1 MKEIVNKMK
10 TCPTCPKKKQQT
22 VSYDYTIK
30 DTQSTKI
37 TSIRTSPIK
46 KPSKK
51 TTI

>member
-1 MKEIVNKMK
+1 MKEIADKMK

-22 VSYDYTIK
+22 VSYNYTNK

-37 TSIRTSPIK
+37 TSIRTSPIR
-46 KPSKK
+46 KPSKQ